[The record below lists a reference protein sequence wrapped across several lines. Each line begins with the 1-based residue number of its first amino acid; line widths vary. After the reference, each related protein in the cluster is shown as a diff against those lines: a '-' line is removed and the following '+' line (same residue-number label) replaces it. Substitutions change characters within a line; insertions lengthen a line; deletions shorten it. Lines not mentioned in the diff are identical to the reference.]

1 MTLATRR
8 GSLIGGPVRVTA
20 RILPPKPASSAPAC
34 DPLAQVVLQRRA
46 ALCDAMETYGG
57 NWVRLMA
64 AALRAADPANAIRIA
79 KAFPE
84 LIATYGP
91 DSPFQSRP

>member
-1 MTLATRR
+1 MTATTRLGTILSGR
-8 GSLIGGPVRVTA
+8 QRITA
-20 RILPPKPASSAPAC
+20 RVLPPKRKAAVRSDPAVIAVT
-34 DPLAQVVLQRRA
+34 QHRRS
-46 ALCDAMETYGG
+46 LCDAMEAYGG